1 MQQRHGSNVLAMELR
16 LPCIKPPKLYVN
28 SSRVW
33 EHIRIIESD
42 KTTSIYNVSTRV
54 LSKK

>member
-1 MQQRHGSNVLAMELR
+1 MNKGKESSEDSS
-16 LPCIKPPKLYVN
+16 PLYQ
-28 SSRVW
+28 
-33 EHIRIIESD
+33 IESD

>member
-1 MQQRHGSNVLAMELR
+1 MLGLKLNHVSKSDDGPSFSPELQTR
-16 LPCIKPPKLYVN
+16 QKHFIP
-28 SSRVW
+28 
-33 EHIRIIESD
+33 IESD